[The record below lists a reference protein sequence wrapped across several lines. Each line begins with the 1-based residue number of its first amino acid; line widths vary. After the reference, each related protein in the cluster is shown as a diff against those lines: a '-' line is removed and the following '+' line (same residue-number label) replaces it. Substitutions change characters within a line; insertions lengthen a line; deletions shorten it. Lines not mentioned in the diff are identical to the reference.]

1 MRRLTSVQGDGT
13 LSDHGSSTNGD
24 AARGPR
30 ISRTDVLLLL
40 ALGLLWGSAYVAIRE
55 GIVGGASP
63 FLFAGARYAIVAA
76 ILGCVA
82 WVRAEPLPDRR
93 ASLLSALVGGPFIIG
108 FYGLLLYWGEQ
119 FTAGGY
125 ASVLSGLAPILTV
138 VFGYFLLR
146 SERMSAM
153 AVGGVAVGFVGM
165 VVLVLPSLWAGAG
178 GNWMGP
184 VAILGAFVVFPLGT
198 VLLRR
203 WSRGP
208 QGTWQ
213 LAMQFGVGAGIAGVA
228 VVALPG
234 PERLPLTFTVW
245 GSLLVLVVFASLM
258 GYVVYFRLHHR
269 VGPGGANL
277 VAYLLPLVGVGI
289 GSGLFGEPV
298 TVWEVV
304 GFGVVVVGLTLVFAA
319 QRAPPS
325 TPAAAPEASEPRSP
339 TREQSP

>member
-1 MRRLTSVQGDGT
+1 LSTAGLPDHTSPP
-13 LSDHGSSTNGD
+13 S
-24 AARGPR
+24 GPR
-30 ISRTDVLLLL
+30 ITRVDVLLLL

-63 FLFAGARYAIVAA
+63 FIFAGARYALVAA
-76 ILGCVA
+76 ILGLVA
-82 WVRAEPLPDRR
+82 AVRAEPKPDRR

-119 FTAGGY
+119 FTSGGY

-146 SERMSAM
+146 SERMSGRAI
-153 AVGGVAVGFVGM
+153 AGVAIGFVGM
-165 VVLVLPSLWAGAG
+165 VVLVLPSLLEGTG
-178 GNWMGP
+178 GDWRGLA
-184 VAILGAFVVFPLGT
+184 AILGAFVVFPLGT

-203 WSRGP
+203 WSPGP

-213 LAMQFGVGAGIAGVA
+213 LAIQFGVGAGIAGVA
-228 VVALPG
+228 VAVSPG
-234 PERLPLTFTVW
+234 PEHLPLTFVVW
-245 GSLLVLVVFASLM
+245 GSLLALVVFASLM

-277 VAYLLPLVGVGI
+277 VAYLLPLVGIGI
-289 GSGLFGEPV
+289 GSGFFGEPV

-304 GFGVVVVGLTLVFAA
+304 GFGVVAVGLSLVFTA
-319 QRAPPS
+319 QRPRRPPRAEPPGPSAPPPP
-325 TPAAAPEASEPRSP
+325 TVEQPR
-339 TREQSP
+339 

>member
-1 MRRLTSVQGDGT
+1 MSNAGATSQPDGP
-13 LSDHGSSTNGD
+13 G
-24 AARGPR
+24 GPR
-30 ISRTDVLLLL
+30 ITRTDVLLLL
-40 ALGLLWGSAYVAIRE
+40 ALGFLWGSAYVAIRE

-63 FLFAGARYAIVAA
+63 FIFAGTRYAIVAA
-76 ILGCVA
+76 ILALVA
-82 WVRAEPLPDRR
+82 AVRAEPRPDRR
-93 ASLLSALVGGPFIIG
+93 ASLLAALVGGPFIIG

-119 FTAGGY
+119 FTSGGY

-146 SERMSAM
+146 SERMSGM
-153 AVGGVAVGFVGM
+153 AIAGVAVGFVGM
-165 VVLVLPSLWAGAG
+165 LVLVLPSLWG
-178 GNWMGP
+178 GIGGSWKGP

-213 LAMQFGVGAGIAGVA
+213 LAIQFGVGSGIAGVA
-228 VVALPG
+228 VVAIPG
-234 PERLPLTFTVW
+234 PEHLPLTFAVW
-245 GSLLVLVVFASLM
+245 GSLLALVVFASLM

-289 GSGLFGEPV
+289 GSGFFGEPV
-298 TVWEVV
+298 TVWEVA
-304 GFGVVVVGLTLVFAA
+304 GFGLVVVGLSLVFAA
-319 QRAPPS
+319 QR
-325 TPAAAPEASEPRSP
+325 PRSSSRDGVP
-339 TREQSP
+339 AQSPTAPGAGP